1 MDAIYGFLA
10 KYMGYV
16 ITFFCTLCGNNFAL
30 AIFLFTLAINLIFSP
45 LNIKQQKTTAKQARM
60 KNKLEKL
67 KEKYKDDKAKYNE
80 EMGKL
85 YQESGSNPLSGCLL
99 LFIRLPFFFGIY
111 YAIQQPLRY
120 LMQVDVSV
128 IEKAAEVLGVDTATR
143 GYELS
148 IMNGVDKLTGAEFS
162 DLVEKVRD
170 FNFSFLGIDLTLTP
184 QFTWNFGEAWASG
197 AMILWLIPLLSFATA
212 MLSAV
217 VSARLQ
223 KRNNP
228 EARGM
233 AGLFLLMPLLSLWIA
248 FSVPCAVGFYWACS
262 NFVAMLLQIVM
273 QLLYNP
279 ARVIARTEAK
289 EALAR
294 RAAEQKKI
302 EAVDGG
308 AQ

>member
-1 MDAIYGFLA
+1 MTAFLA

-16 ITFFCTLCGNNFAL
+16 IAFFCNLCGNHFAL
-30 AIFLFTLAINLIFSP
+30 AIFLFTLIINLIFSP
-45 LNIKQQKTTAKQARM
+45 LNIKQQLSAAKQARM

-67 KEKYKDDKAKYNE
+67 KEKYKDDKAKYQE

-85 YQESGSNPLSGCLL
+85 YQEAGSNPLSGCLL
-99 LFIRLPFFFGIY
+99 LLVRLPFFFGIY
-111 YAIQQPLRY
+111 YAIQQPLSYILR
-120 LMQVDVSV
+120 LDAGL
-128 IEKAAEVLGVDTATR
+128 IEKAGKALSLDAAAR

-148 IMNGVDKLTGAEFS
+148 IMNGLSKLTDPAFDTLKTAVS
-162 DLVEKVRD
+162 SYD
-170 FNFSFLGIDLTLTP
+170 FRFFGIDLTETP
-184 QFTWNFGEAWASG
+184 QFTWNFGEAFSSG
-197 AMILWLIPLLSFATA
+197 AILLWLIPLLSFATA
-212 MLSAV
+212 MLSGV
-217 VSARLQ
+217 VSAKLQ
-223 KRNNP
+223 KINNP

-233 AGLFLLMPLLSLWIA
+233 TGLLLLMPLISLWIA

-302 EAVDGG
+302 AAVDGG

>member
-1 MDAIYGFLA
+1 MTDFLA

-16 ITFFCTLCGNNFAL
+16 ITFFCNLCGNHFAL
-30 AIFLFTLAINLIFSP
+30 AIFLFTLFINLIFSP

-67 KEKYKDDKAKYNE
+67 KEKYKDDKAKYQE

-85 YQESGSNPLSGCLL
+85 YQEAGSNPLSGCLL
-99 LFIRLPFFFGIY
+99 LLVRLPFFFGIY
-111 YAIQQPLRY
+111 YAIQQPLRF
-120 LMQVDVSV
+120 LMQIDVSV
-128 IEKAAEVLGVDTATR
+128 IEKAANTLGIDTATR

-148 IMNGVDKLTGAEFS
+148 IMTDVDKLTGSEFTE
-162 DLVEKVRD
+162 LVEKVHTFD
-170 FNFSFLGIDLTLTP
+170 FNFFGINLTQTP
-184 QFTWNFGEAWASG
+184 EFTWNFGEAFSSG
-197 AMILWLIPLLSFATA
+197 VMLFWLIPLLSFATA
-212 MLSAV
+212 MLSGV

-228 EARGM
+228 DAPGGM

-273 QLLYNP
+273 QLLYSP

-302 EAVDGG
+302 AAVDGG